1 MDHRIS
7 KDMISNGMTPSGQK
21 SQQDLS
27 RSQYGS
33 AATPASLAEAYRK
46 IHEMDERSPEANDA
60 KQEAA
65 KLAAQKP
72 RDAAK
77 PNQKPNRPGGGLRT
91 PVTAGGG
98 VPSQSGQVDRYRQ
111 MARERARKN
120 SMGME
125 SADLFDIVKGHP
137 IDEQIPG
144 FTPSAFKD
152 MKQYPAVYKGEKGML
167 SGDEGATGRSFRKDP
182 EDYDRAVKQI
192 ELNKKSK
199 PTSARG
205 AGRATFNQNNS
216 VDLFDIVKGYLMS
229 EGLSEEDALKKML
242 EMTEEE
248 KAEIVEGA
256 PYVITNA
263 DMKGNTKAYQNFKAG
278 MKNKLTG
285 KPLYVAAP
293 HLKGV

>member
-33 AATPASLAEAYRK
+33 AATPSSLAEAYRK
-46 IHEMDERSPEANDA
+46 IHEMDERSPEANAA

-65 KLAAQKP
+65 KLAAQKA

-77 PNQKPNRPGGGLRT
+77 PKPT

-125 SADLFDIVKGHP
+125 STDLFDIVKGH
-137 IDEQIPG
+137 
-144 FTPSAFKD
+144 
-152 MKQYPAVYKGEKGML
+152 
-167 SGDEGATGRSFRKDP
+167 
-182 EDYDRAVKQI
+182 
-192 ELNKKSK
+192 
-199 PTSARG
+199 
-205 AGRATFNQNNS
+205 
-216 VDLFDIVKGYLMS
+216 LMS

-248 KAEIVEGA
+248 KSEIVEGA
-256 PYVITNA
+256 PYVVTNA
-263 DMKGNTKAYQNFKAG
+263 DKRGNTPAYQGLMKGA
-278 MKNKLTG
+278 KNKLTG

>member
-33 AATPASLAEAYRK
+33 AATPSSLAEAYRK
-46 IHEMDERSPEANDA
+46 IHEMDERSPEANVA

-65 KLAAQKP
+65 KLAAQKA

-77 PNQKPNRPGGGLRT
+77 PKPT

-125 SADLFDIVKGHP
+125 STDLFDIVKGHL
-137 IDEQIPG
+137 
-144 FTPSAFKD
+144 
-152 MKQYPAVYKGEKGML
+152 V
-167 SGDEGATGRSFRKDP
+167 
-182 EDYDRAVKQI
+182 
-192 ELNKKSK
+192 
-199 PTSARG
+199 
-205 AGRATFNQNNS
+205 
-216 VDLFDIVKGYLMS
+216 S

-248 KAEIVEGA
+248 KAEIVEMNAGPSTPVKEYDGKIMPNYGA
-256 PYVITNA
+256 GRI
-263 DMKGNTKAYQNFKAG
+263 
-278 MKNKLTG
+278 G
-285 KPLYVAAP
+285 KVRPKQGKV
-293 HLKGV
+293 

>member
-33 AATPASLAEAYRK
+33 AATPSSLAEAYRK
-46 IHEMDERSPEANDA
+46 IHEMDERSPEANVA

-65 KLAAQKP
+65 KLAAQKA

-77 PNQKPNRPGGGLRT
+77 PKPT

-125 SADLFDIVKGHP
+125 SADLFDTVKGHL

-152 MKQYPAVYKGEKGML
+152 MKQYPAVYKGQKGML

-199 PTSARG
+199 PTSSRG
-205 AGRATFNQNNS
+205 AGRAAFNQNNS
-216 VDLFDIVKGYLMS
+216 YEPEGELVDEGSCGSKKKKKSRKGGY
-229 EGLSEEDALKKML
+229 
-242 EMTEEE
+242 
-248 KAEIVEGA
+248 
-256 PYVITNA
+256 
-263 DMKGNTKAYQNFKAG
+263 
-278 MKNKLTG
+278 
-285 KPLYVAAP
+285 
-293 HLKGV
+293 

>member
-33 AATPASLAEAYRK
+33 AATPSSLAEAYRK
-46 IHEMDERSPEANDA
+46 IHEMDERSPEANAA

-65 KLAAQKP
+65 KLAAQKA

-77 PNQKPNRPGGGLRT
+77 PKPAAPGAGVKLKPA

-111 MARERARKN
+111 MARERARK
-120 SMGME
+120 SGGTGMGE
-125 SADLFDIVKGHP
+125 SADLFDIVKGH
-137 IDEQIPG
+137 
-144 FTPSAFKD
+144 
-152 MKQYPAVYKGEKGML
+152 
-167 SGDEGATGRSFRKDP
+167 
-182 EDYDRAVKQI
+182 
-192 ELNKKSK
+192 
-199 PTSARG
+199 
-205 AGRATFNQNNS
+205 
-216 VDLFDIVKGYLMS
+216 LMG
-229 EGLSEEDALKKML
+229 EGLSEEDALKQML

-248 KAEIVEGA
+248 KDEILEGA
-256 PYVITNA
+256 PYVVTNA
-263 DMKGNTKAYQNFKAG
+263 DKRGNTPAYQGLMKGA
-278 MKNKLTG
+278 KNKLTG

>member
-33 AATPASLAEAYRK
+33 AATPSSLAEAYKK
-46 IHEMDERSPEANDA
+46 IHEMDERSPEANAA

-65 KLAAQKP
+65 KLAAQKA

-77 PNQKPNRPGGGLRT
+77 PKPT

-125 SADLFDIVKGHP
+125 STDLFDIVKGHL
-137 IDEQIPG
+137 
-144 FTPSAFKD
+144 
-152 MKQYPAVYKGEKGML
+152 V
-167 SGDEGATGRSFRKDP
+167 
-182 EDYDRAVKQI
+182 
-192 ELNKKSK
+192 
-199 PTSARG
+199 
-205 AGRATFNQNNS
+205 
-216 VDLFDIVKGYLMS
+216 S

>member
-27 RSQYGS
+27 RTQYGS
-33 AATPASLAEAYRK
+33 AATPASLAEAYKK
-46 IHEMDERSPEANDA
+46 IHEMDERSPEANAA

-65 KLAAQKP
+65 KLAAQKA

-77 PNQKPNRPGGGLRT
+77 PKPT

-125 SADLFDIVKGHP
+125 STDLFDIVKGHL
-137 IDEQIPG
+137 
-144 FTPSAFKD
+144 
-152 MKQYPAVYKGEKGML
+152 V
-167 SGDEGATGRSFRKDP
+167 
-182 EDYDRAVKQI
+182 
-192 ELNKKSK
+192 
-199 PTSARG
+199 
-205 AGRATFNQNNS
+205 
-216 VDLFDIVKGYLMS
+216 S

>member
-7 KDMISNGMTPSGQK
+7 KDMISNGMTPSGQR

-33 AATPASLAEAYRK
+33 AATPASLAEAYRQ
-46 IHEMDERSPEANDA
+46 IHESMVTKKPMPQMPPKTSPRPSVNPQD
-60 KQEAA
+60 KV
-65 KLAAQKP
+65 K
-72 RDAAK
+72 RDPSDYGMKKEEYGTKDSSASK
-77 PNQKPNRPGGGLRT
+77 TRT
-91 PVTAGGG
+91 PITAGGG

-125 SADLFDIVKGHP
+125 STDLFDIVKGH
-137 IDEQIPG
+137 
-144 FTPSAFKD
+144 
-152 MKQYPAVYKGEKGML
+152 
-167 SGDEGATGRSFRKDP
+167 
-182 EDYDRAVKQI
+182 
-192 ELNKKSK
+192 
-199 PTSARG
+199 
-205 AGRATFNQNNS
+205 
-216 VDLFDIVKGYLMS
+216 LMS

-256 PYVITNA
+256 PYVVTNA

>member
-33 AATPASLAEAYRK
+33 AATPSSLAEAYRK
-46 IHEMDERSPEANDA
+46 IHEMDERSPEANAA

-65 KLAAQKP
+65 KLAAQKA

-77 PNQKPNRPGGGLRT
+77 PKPAAPGAGVKLKPT

-125 SADLFDIVKGHP
+125 STDLFDIVKGH
-137 IDEQIPG
+137 
-144 FTPSAFKD
+144 
-152 MKQYPAVYKGEKGML
+152 
-167 SGDEGATGRSFRKDP
+167 
-182 EDYDRAVKQI
+182 
-192 ELNKKSK
+192 
-199 PTSARG
+199 
-205 AGRATFNQNNS
+205 
-216 VDLFDIVKGYLMS
+216 LMS

-256 PYVITNA
+256 PYVVTNA

>member
-7 KDMISNGMTPSGQK
+7 KDMISNGMTPSGQR

-33 AATPASLAEAYRK
+33 AATPSSLAEAYRK
-46 IHEMDERSPEANDA
+46 IHEMDERSPEANAA

-65 KLAAQKP
+65 KLAAQKA

-77 PNQKPNRPGGGLRT
+77 PKPT

-125 SADLFDIVKGHP
+125 SADLFDIVKGH
-137 IDEQIPG
+137 
-144 FTPSAFKD
+144 
-152 MKQYPAVYKGEKGML
+152 
-167 SGDEGATGRSFRKDP
+167 
-182 EDYDRAVKQI
+182 
-192 ELNKKSK
+192 
-199 PTSARG
+199 
-205 AGRATFNQNNS
+205 
-216 VDLFDIVKGYLMS
+216 LMS

-256 PYVITNA
+256 PYVVTNA

>member
-46 IHEMDERSPEANDA
+46 IHEMDERSPEANAA

-65 KLAAQKP
+65 KLKAQKA
-72 RDAAK
+72 RQAASAIK
-77 PNQKPNRPGGGLRT
+77 RVNTPSDSSNTQNTPSDSSKKSGSTNRT
-91 PVTAGGG
+91 PITAGGG

-111 MARERARKN
+111 MARERARKSG
-120 SMGME
+120 SMGMGE
-125 SADLFDIVKGHP
+125 SADLFDIVKGH
-137 IDEQIPG
+137 
-144 FTPSAFKD
+144 
-152 MKQYPAVYKGEKGML
+152 
-167 SGDEGATGRSFRKDP
+167 
-182 EDYDRAVKQI
+182 
-192 ELNKKSK
+192 
-199 PTSARG
+199 
-205 AGRATFNQNNS
+205 
-216 VDLFDIVKGYLMS
+216 LMG
-229 EGLSEEDALKKML
+229 EGLSEEDALKQML
-242 EMTEEE
+242 DMTEEE

-256 PYVITNA
+256 PYVVTNA
-263 DMKGNTKAYQNFKAG
+263 DKRGNTPAYQGLMKGA
-278 MKNKLTG
+278 KNKLTG

>member
-33 AATPASLAEAYRK
+33 AATPSSLAEAYKK
-46 IHEMDERSPEANDA
+46 IHEMDERSPEANAA

-65 KLAAQKP
+65 KLAAQKA
-72 RDAAK
+72 RESAK
-77 PNQKPNRPGGGLRT
+77 PKPT

-125 SADLFDIVKGHP
+125 STDLFDIVKGHL
-137 IDEQIPG
+137 
-144 FTPSAFKD
+144 
-152 MKQYPAVYKGEKGML
+152 V
-167 SGDEGATGRSFRKDP
+167 
-182 EDYDRAVKQI
+182 
-192 ELNKKSK
+192 
-199 PTSARG
+199 
-205 AGRATFNQNNS
+205 
-216 VDLFDIVKGYLMS
+216 S

-248 KAEIVEGA
+248 KAEIVEM
-256 PYVITNA
+256 NA
-263 DMKGNTKAYQNFKAG
+263 GPSTPVKEYDGKIMPNYGGGRIGKVRPKKGQ
-278 MKNKLTG
+278 
-285 KPLYVAAP
+285 V
-293 HLKGV
+293 

>member
-33 AATPASLAEAYRK
+33 AATPASLAEAYKK
-46 IHEMDERSPEANDA
+46 IHEMDERSPEANAA

-65 KLAAQKP
+65 KLAAQKA

-77 PNQKPNRPGGGLRT
+77 PKPT

-125 SADLFDIVKGHP
+125 SADLFDIVKGH
-137 IDEQIPG
+137 
-144 FTPSAFKD
+144 
-152 MKQYPAVYKGEKGML
+152 
-167 SGDEGATGRSFRKDP
+167 
-182 EDYDRAVKQI
+182 
-192 ELNKKSK
+192 
-199 PTSARG
+199 
-205 AGRATFNQNNS
+205 
-216 VDLFDIVKGYLMS
+216 LMS

-256 PYVITNA
+256 PYVVTNA

>member
-33 AATPASLAEAYRK
+33 AATPSSLAEAYRK
-46 IHEMDERSPEANDA
+46 IHEMDERSPEANAA

-65 KLAAQKP
+65 KLAAQKA

-77 PNQKPNRPGGGLRT
+77 PKPT

-125 SADLFDIVKGHP
+125 STDLFDIVKGH
-137 IDEQIPG
+137 
-144 FTPSAFKD
+144 
-152 MKQYPAVYKGEKGML
+152 
-167 SGDEGATGRSFRKDP
+167 
-182 EDYDRAVKQI
+182 
-192 ELNKKSK
+192 
-199 PTSARG
+199 
-205 AGRATFNQNNS
+205 
-216 VDLFDIVKGYLMS
+216 LMS